1 MERSGERQEDF
12 RCMAFTQAWIA
23 SPPTTPYEISPVF
36 WYYVAPFA
44 YDKWNILFE
53 NQPRPLVY
61 DTKLDAL
68 RAAVRAAENNFDDKG
83 QPSGVKV
90 EQDGRWRNALTFGQ
104 QEVAS
109 IDSSSGDPSSFPRQ

>member
-1 MERSGERQEDF
+1 MERSVGRQGISLHGLHPGVDS
-12 RCMAFTQAWIA
+12 IA
-23 SPPTTPYEISPVF
+23 SNNAARDLPVF

-53 NQPRPLVY
+53 NQPRSLVY
-61 DTKLDAL
+61 ATKLDAL

-90 EQDGRWRNALTFGQ
+90 EQDGHWRNALTFGQ
-104 QEVAS
+104 QEASS
-109 IDSSSGDPSSFPRQ
+109 IDSSSGQR